1 MSLLYVFI
9 GVLIVLFLIGTPI
22 PWAVGLTSV
31 AVMLIDGNFTLV
43 TIGTIA
49 QKTVAGTNNFT
60 LLAIPFFLLAAK
72 LMNAGSIT
80 KKIFSFA
87 NSLVGWIPGGLGH
100 ANVVASII
108 FAGMSGAAVA
118 DASGL
123 GTIEVEAM
131 KNEGFDL
138 DFSAAVT
145 AASSTIGPIIPPS
158 IPLVMFGVAGGVS
171 ISKLLIAGLL
181 PGILMGFLMM
191 VVVFILAEIRKY
203 PKRALPKLKEFLKLA
218 YNAFFPMLT
227 PIILIGGIILGI
239 FTPTEAAAV
248 AALYAFILTV
258 FIYRELSAKD
268 IYEVLKEVARETA
281 AIMIIVATSNLFG
294 YLLIKSQIPNQII
307 VALMNFTQNKVVLLL
322 LINVFLLIVGCF
334 METNAAILILTP
346 ILLPITNAL
355 GVDPVQMGVVVVLN
369 LMIGLL
375 TPPIGMVLFATS
387 RVAKVSIERIV
398 IALKPFYVVLI
409 LALMLVTFVPQLS
422 LFVPNLLLK

>member
-1 MSLLYVFI
+1 MGILYIFI
-9 GVLIVLFLIGTPI
+9 GLLVVLFLLGTPI

-31 AVMLIDGNFTLV
+31 VVMIIEGNFSLV

-49 QKTVAGTNNFT
+49 QKVVAGTNNFT

-80 KKIFSFA
+80 KKIFAFA

-100 ANVVASII
+100 ANIMASIL

-131 KNEGFDL
+131 KNEGFDAE
-138 DFSAAVT
+138 FSAAVT

-171 ISKLLIAGLL
+171 ISKLLIAGLI
-181 PGILMGFLMM
+181 PGIIMGLLLMVL
-191 VVVFILAEIRKY
+191 VFFIAKKRDY
-203 PKRALPKLKEFLKLA
+203 PKRNLPGGREFLKLA
-218 YNAFFPMLT
+218 FDAFFPLLT

-258 FIYRELSAKD
+258 VVYREINAQEV
-268 IYEVLKEVARETA
+268 YQVLKEVARETA

-294 YLLIKSQIPNQII
+294 YLLIKTQIPNMII
-307 VALMNFTQNKVVLLL
+307 AGLLDITQNKVIILLL
-322 LINVFLLIVGCF
+322 VNAFLLVVGCF
-334 METNAAILILTP
+334 METNSAILILTP
-346 ILLPITNAL
+346 ILLPITSSL
-355 GVDPVQMGVVVVLN
+355 GIDPVQMGVVMVLN

-375 TPPIGMVLFATS
+375 TPPIGMCLFATS
-387 RVAKVSIERIV
+387 RVANVSIEKIV
-398 IALKPFYVVLI
+398 VELKPFYVALFV
-409 LALMLVTFVPQLS
+409 ALMLVTFVPQLS
-422 LFVPNLLLK
+422 LVLPNILL

>member
-1 MSLLYVFI
+1 
-9 GVLIVLFLIGTPI
+9 
-22 PWAVGLTSV
+22 
-31 AVMLIDGNFTLV
+31 MLIDGNFTLV

-307 VALMNFTQNKVVLLL
+307 VALMNFTQSKVILLL
-322 LINVFLLIVGCF
+322 LINVFLLVVGCF

>member
-9 GVLIVLFLIGTPI
+9 GVLIILFLIGTPI
-22 PWAVGLTSV
+22 PWAVGLTSL

-100 ANVVASII
+100 ANIVASII

-181 PGILMGFLMM
+181 PGIMMGFLMM

-218 YNAFFPMLT
+218 YDAFFPMLT

-258 FIYRELSAKD
+258 FIYRELSPKD

-355 GVDPVQMGVVVVLN
+355 GVDPVQMGVVVILN

-398 IALKPFYVVLI
+398 IAMKPFYVVLI
-409 LALMLVTFVPQLS
+409 LSLMLVTFVPQLS

>member
-218 YNAFFPMLT
+218 YDAFFPMLT

-307 VALMNFTQNKVVLLL
+307 VALMNFTQSKVILLL
-322 LINVFLLIVGCF
+322 LINVFLLVVGCF

-398 IALKPFYVVLI
+398 IALKPFYVVLV

>member
-307 VALMNFTQNKVVLLL
+307 VALMNFTQSKVILLL
-322 LINVFLLIVGCF
+322 LINVFLLVVGCF

>member
-1 MSLLYVFI
+1 MGILYIFI
-9 GVLIVLFLIGTPI
+9 GLLVVLFLLGTPI

-31 AVMLIDGNFTLV
+31 VVMIIEGNFSLV

-49 QKTVAGTNNFT
+49 QKVVAGTNNFT

-80 KKIFSFA
+80 KKIFAFA

-100 ANVVASII
+100 ANIMASIL

-131 KNEGFDL
+131 KNEGFDAE
-138 DFSAAVT
+138 FSAAVT

-171 ISKLLIAGLL
+171 ISKLLIAGLV
-181 PGILMGFLMM
+181 PGIVMGLLLM
-191 VVVFILAEIRKY
+191 VIVFFIAKKRDY
-203 PKRALPKLKEFLKLA
+203 PKRNLPGGREFLKLA
-218 YNAFFPMLT
+218 FDAFFPLLT

-258 FIYRELSAKD
+258 VIYREINAHEV
-268 IYEVLKEVARETA
+268 YQVLKEVALETA

-294 YLLIKSQIPNQII
+294 YLLIKTQIPNKII
-307 VALMNFTQNKVVLLL
+307 VGLLDITQNKVIILLL
-322 LINVFLLIVGCF
+322 VNVFLLIVGCF
-334 METNAAILILTP
+334 METNSAILILTP
-346 ILLPITNAL
+346 ILLPITSSL
-355 GVDPVQMGVVVVLN
+355 GIDPVQMGVVMVLN

-375 TPPIGMVLFATS
+375 TPPIGMCLFATS
-387 RVAKVSIERIV
+387 RVANVSIEKIV
-398 IALKPFYVVLI
+398 VELKPFYVVLFV
-409 LALMLVTFVPQLS
+409 ALMLVTFVPQLS
-422 LFVPNLLLK
+422 LFLPNILL

>member
-218 YNAFFPMLT
+218 YDAFFPMMT

-258 FIYRELSAKD
+258 FVYRELSAKD

-307 VALMNFTQNKVVLLL
+307 VALMNFTQSKVILLL
-322 LINVFLLIVGCF
+322 LINVFLLVVGCF

-398 IALKPFYVVLI
+398 IALKPFYIVLL